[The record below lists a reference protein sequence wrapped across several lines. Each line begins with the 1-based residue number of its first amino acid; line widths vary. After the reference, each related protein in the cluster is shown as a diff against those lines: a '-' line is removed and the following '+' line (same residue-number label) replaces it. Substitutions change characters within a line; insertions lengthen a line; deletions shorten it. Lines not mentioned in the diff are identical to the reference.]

1 MDKVKAKKIILRTLI
16 GVVTLLVVVSAIQFY
31 LSYRSNTN
39 FEAVEEAFDKKFP
52 RTIDSYPDLKVE
64 AESYTTPY
72 DLMIANDWRVES
84 VYGPFRMKEEASIGV
99 LDCQIRV
106 GDIKNFKKDGFS
118 LLEQEIGDD
127 QYFRIKDLS
136 HVFKGIPSINK
147 QFSNFYKD
155 NKLSYAE
162 YCSLN
167 MMLMVFFDH
176 RSTAQH
182 QQNIQVLKDN
192 LKAN

>member
-1 MDKVKAKKIILRTLI
+1 MKAKKIILRTLI

>member
-1 MDKVKAKKIILRTLI
+1 
-16 GVVTLLVVVSAIQFY
+16 
-31 LSYRSNTN
+31 
-39 FEAVEEAFDKKFP
+39 
-52 RTIDSYPDLKVE
+52 
-64 AESYTTPY
+64 
-72 DLMIANDWRVES
+72 
-84 VYGPFRMKEEASIGV
+84 MKEEASIGV
-99 LDCQIRV
+99 LDCQIKV

-182 QQNIQVLKDN
+182 QQNIQELKDN

>member
-1 MDKVKAKKIILRTLI
+1 MKAKKIILRTLI
-16 GVVTLLVVVSAIQFY
+16 GVLTLLVVVSVIQFY

-99 LDCQIRV
+99 LDCQIKV

-182 QQNIQVLKDN
+182 QQNIQELKDN